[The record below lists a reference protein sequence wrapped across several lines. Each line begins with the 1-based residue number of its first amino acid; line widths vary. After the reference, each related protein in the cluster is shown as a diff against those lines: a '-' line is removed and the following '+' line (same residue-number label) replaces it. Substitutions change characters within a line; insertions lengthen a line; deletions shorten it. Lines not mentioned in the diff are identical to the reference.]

1 MEPQIDYRGFENLRH
16 SRYIVSCLL
25 EEHSTQSYQFLGS
38 PNLCVCF
45 SGAAIYISLVE
56 HPARMS
62 CGALVAFSQWTPS
75 YKRATVMQ
83 LPLAVLSTLFGLLS
97 WWSSAD
103 RGWLAGALLIGAIP
117 PFTFV
122 AIKPTNDLLLVPGG
136 DLSSLETIRLL
147 RKWAQL
153 HAVRSVLSI
162 CALVEY
168 LSLLTKP

>member
-1 MEPQIDYRGFENLRH
+1 MEPQIDYRGFENLRQ
-16 SRYIVSCLL
+16 RGKAFVIQERKGCVS
-25 EEHSTQSYQFLGS
+25 SQFTVYCQLAV
-38 PNLCVCF
+38 LTCVCVF

-103 RGWLAGALLIGAIP
+103 GGWLAGALLIGAIP

-147 RKWAQL
+147 RK
-153 HAVRSVLSI
+153 
-162 CALVEY
+162 
-168 LSLLTKP
+168 